1 MALRARVQLPD
12 ASLTMR
18 RLGSSRLVFVASPD
32 FLATRSIGLDPVGLI
47 ELPFLSFQAQT
58 GRATWTQQAP
68 SS

>member
-32 FLATRSIGLDPVGLI
+32 FLAKRSIGSDPAGLI
-47 ELPFLSFQAQT
+47 ELPFL
-58 GRATWTQQAP
+58 
-68 SS
+68 